1 MRQFVVIGLGRF
13 GSSIA
18 RALGKKNFEVLAIDK
33 DENLVREMEGIVS
46 QTVVM
51 DATDEKGLRELGIPD
66 FDTAIVSMGETI
78 EDSIMITLTLKEMG
92 LKQVLV
98 KAKSDLHSRILR
110 KVGADR
116 ILFPER
122 EMAEKLAESLA
133 SPKIFD
139 FIELSE
145 THGIIEMVVPKKFVD
160 KTLGDLKLRTKYGVS
175 VIAIK
180 RKLPYSKKDGTTDFK
195 EDIIIGPGPTDELI
209 SGDVLILLG
218 NNDDLAKIKKL

>member
-1 MRQFVVIGLGRF
+1 MKQFVVIGLGRF

-18 RALGKKNFEVLAIDK
+18 RALSEKKFEVLAIDE
-33 DENLVREMEGIVS
+33 DENRVREMEGVVS
-46 QTVVM
+46 QAVVM
-51 DATDEKGLRELGIPD
+51 DATDEKGLKELGVAD

-92 LKQVLV
+92 IRQVIV
-98 KAKSDLHSRILR
+98 KAKSDLHSRILK

-116 ILFPER
+116 ITFPER

-139 FIELSE
+139 FIELSK
-145 THGIIEMVVPKKFVD
+145 THGIVEMVVPKKIVD
-160 KTLGDLKLRTKYGVS
+160 NTLRDLQLRAKYRVS

-180 RKLPYSKKDGTTDFK
+180 RKIPYSKPDGSTDFK
-195 EDIIIGPGPTDELI
+195 EEIIIGPGSDDELI
-209 SGDVLILLG
+209 SGDVLVLLG
-218 NNDDLAKIKKL
+218 KNADLEKIKKL

>member
-18 RALGKKNFEVLAIDK
+18 RALSEMNFEVLAIDK
-33 DENLVREMEGIVS
+33 DESLVKSMENIVS
-46 QTVVM
+46 QAVVL
-51 DATDEKGLRELGIPD
+51 DATDEKSLKELGVQE

-78 EDSIMITLTLKEMG
+78 EDSIMITLTLKELG
-92 LKQVLV
+92 VKQVIV
-98 KAKSDLHSRILR
+98 KAQNDLHSRILK

-116 ILFPER
+116 IMIPER
-122 EMAEKLAESLA
+122 EMAEKLAQSLA

-139 FIELSE
+139 FIEVSE
-145 THGIIEMVVPKKFVD
+145 TYGIVEMVVPKKFAN
-160 KTLGDLKLRTKYGVS
+160 KSLTELKLREKYGVS

-180 RKLPYSKKDGTTDFK
+180 RKIPYSKPDGSTDFK
-195 EDIIIGPGPTDELI
+195 DEVIIGPGGADETI

-218 NNDDLAKIKKL
+218 RSEDLDKIKKL

>member
-18 RALGKKNFEVLAIDK
+18 QALSAMDFDVLAIDK
-33 DENLVREMEGIVS
+33 DESLVKAMEGVVS
-46 QTVVM
+46 QAVVM
-51 DATDEKGLRELGIPD
+51 DATDEKSLRELGVQE

-78 EDSIMITLTLKEMG
+78 EDSIMITLTLKELG
-92 LKQVLV
+92 VKQVIV
-98 KAKSDLHSRILR
+98 KAQNDLHSRILK

-116 ILFPER
+116 ITLPER
-122 EMAEKLAESLA
+122 EMAERLAQSLS

-139 FIELSE
+139 FIEVSD
-145 THGIIEMVVPKKFVD
+145 THGIVEMVVPKKFAN
-160 KTLGDLKLRTKYGVS
+160 KTLTELNLREKYRVS

-180 RKLPYSKKDGTTDFK
+180 RKLPYSNPDGTTDFR
-195 EDIIIGPGPTDELI
+195 EDFIIGPGGADETI

-218 NNDDLAKIKKL
+218 RNEDLDKIKKL

>member
-18 RALGKKNFEVLAIDK
+18 RALSSMDFEVLAIDK
-33 DENLVREMEGIVS
+33 DESLVKAMEGVVS
-46 QTVVM
+46 QAVVM
-51 DATDEKGLRELGIPD
+51 DATDEKSLRELGVQE

-78 EDSIMITLTLKEMG
+78 EDSIMITLTLKELG
-92 LKQVLV
+92 VKQVIV
-98 KAKSDLHSRILR
+98 KAQNDLHSRILK

-116 ILFPER
+116 ITLPER
-122 EMAEKLAESLA
+122 EMAEKLAQSLA

-139 FIELSE
+139 FIEVSD
-145 THGIIEMVVPKKFVD
+145 TYGIVEMVVPKKFAN
-160 KTLGDLKLRTKYGVS
+160 KTLTELNLREKYGVS

-180 RKLPYSKKDGTTDFK
+180 RKLPYSNPDGTTDFR
-195 EDIIIGPGPTDELI
+195 EDVIIGPGGADETI

-218 NNDDLAKIKKL
+218 RNEDLDKIKKL

>member
-18 RALGKKNFEVLAIDK
+18 RALSAMDFEVLAIDK
-33 DENLVREMEGIVS
+33 DESLVRAMEGVVS
-46 QTVVM
+46 QAVVM
-51 DATDEKGLRELGIPD
+51 DATDEKSLRELGVQE

-78 EDSIMITLTLKEMG
+78 EDSIMITLTLKELG
-92 LKQVLV
+92 VKQVIV
-98 KAKSDLHSRILR
+98 KAQNDLHSKILK

-116 ILFPER
+116 ITLPER
-122 EMAEKLAESLA
+122 EMAERLAQSLA

-139 FIELSE
+139 FIEVSDV
-145 THGIIEMVVPKKFVD
+145 HGIIEIVVPKKFAN
-160 KTLGDLKLRTKYGVS
+160 KTLTELNLREKYRVS

-180 RKLPYSKKDGTTDFK
+180 RKLPYSKPDGTTDFR
-195 EDIIIGPGPTDELI
+195 EEFIIGPGGADETI

-218 NNDDLAKIKKL
+218 RNEDLDKIKKL

>member
-18 RALGKKNFEVLAIDK
+18 RALSAMDFDVLAIDK
-33 DENLVREMEGIVS
+33 DESLVKAMEGVVS
-46 QTVVM
+46 QAVVM
-51 DATDEKGLRELGIPD
+51 DATDEKSLRELGVQD

-78 EDSIMITLTLKEMG
+78 EDSIMITLTLKELG
-92 LKQVLV
+92 VKQVIV
-98 KAKSDLHSRILR
+98 KAQNDLHSKILK

-116 ILFPER
+116 ITLPER
-122 EMAEKLAESLA
+122 EMAEKLAQSLA

-139 FIELSE
+139 FIEVSD
-145 THGIIEMVVPKKFVD
+145 TYGIIEMVVPKKFAN
-160 KTLGDLKLRTKYGVS
+160 KTLTELNLRDKYRVS

-180 RKLPYSKKDGTTDFK
+180 RKLPYSKPDGTTDFR
-195 EDIIIGPGPTDELI
+195 EEVIIGPGGVDETI

-218 NNDDLAKIKKL
+218 RNEDLDKIRKL